1 MSDMSDT
8 GSHHLFLGPIY
19 LLHLVFITVHDAD
32 AEHQLFCIIIIKDA
46 IQIIA
51 KTWWGGAMRKITSI
65 GLASRSLVTCNTP
78 PPPQTH
84 TEPFWRKGG
93 ETLRRKRERKG
104 KLEKRCLGGAVPVN
118 ERW

>member
-65 GLASRSLVTCNTP
+65 GLASRSLFTCNTP
-78 PPPQTH
+78 PPPKH
-84 TEPFWRKGG
+84 TQNPSG
-93 ETLRRKRERKG
+93 EREGKR
-104 KLEKRCLGGAVPVN
+104 
-118 ERW
+118 